1 MNKGNLFSITT
12 KKSIQEFI
20 KSLKGN
26 AEQFSFGIRYLFNMK
41 EEYKKQNVNVD
52 HDFQLYQ
59 IVLCNFQRSYKA
71 MRRNMETA
79 AVLLQPKQ
87 VIVYNNRGMTTINYL
102 PFTKEFI
109 AQSLPEDEN
118 LRKGLPGSC
127 QRIIELIRAS
137 I

>member
-109 AQSLPEDEN
+109 AQSLPKDEN
-118 LRKGLPGSC
+118 LREGLPGSC